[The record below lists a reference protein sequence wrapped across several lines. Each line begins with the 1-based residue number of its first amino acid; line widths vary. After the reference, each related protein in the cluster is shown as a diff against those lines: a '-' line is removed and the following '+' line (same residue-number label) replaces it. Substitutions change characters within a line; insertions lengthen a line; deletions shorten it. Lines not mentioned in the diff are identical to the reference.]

1 MVSLFICHFQE
12 AIHSSQEMRKNEQ
25 EFYKAHGTDV
35 FKTEM
40 VIA

>member
-1 MVSLFICHFQE
+1 MVSLSICHFQE